1 MQGMR
6 RLAALGFLALAF
18 IGWRMPAEDVGRVV
32 VLAFT
37 VACAV
42 PFLVLAW
49 AALDRLS
56 HRVSHIRALWVIVV
70 VLLIL
75 AAGGSQPLTR

>member
-1 MQGMR
+1 MKRILG
-6 RLAALGFLALAF
+6 LAFLALAF
-18 IGWRMPAEDVGRVV
+18 LGWFMPPADLGRVV

-49 AALDRLS
+49 AVVDHTIARLS
-56 HRVSHIRALWVIVV
+56 HISHTEKR
-70 VLLIL
+70 
-75 AAGGSQPLTR
+75 G

>member
-1 MQGMR
+1 MNWR
-6 RLAALGFLALAF
+6 HVAAIAFLALAF
-18 IGWRMPAEDVGRVV
+18 IGWLMPPEDVGRVV

-49 AALDRLS
+49 AVVDHTIA
-56 HRVSHIRALWVIVV
+56 RVSHIRALWVIVV
-70 VLLIL
+70 ILCIL
-75 AAGGSQPLTR
+75 AAGQSTPLTR

>member
-1 MQGMR
+1 MNWR
-6 RLAALGFLALAF
+6 HVAALGFLALAV
-18 IGWRMPAEDVGRVV
+18 IGWLMPAEDVGQI
-32 VLAFT
+32 VLWAFL

-42 PFLVLAW
+42 PFVVVAW
-49 AALDRLS
+49 AVVDRI
-56 HRVSHIRALWVIVV
+56 SHIRALWVIVV